1 MKTDTDTDTNKQ
13 TATPQQRVA
22 HIELAY
28 VVRSPSQVRA
38 EDDDELDAL
47 ATDMQANGR
56 ERGEE
61 D

>member
-28 VVRSPSQVRA
+28 VVRSPYQVRA

-47 ATDMQANGR
+47 AADMQANGR